1 MSAGDPFDPRTAS
14 GTASNLFGAL
24 GRREALAGAI
34 SMKPS
39 WFSEALVK
47 ARSVTFPRS
56 AWVRRYRLSMALVDA
71 FRSSALQN
79 LRSTSDL
86 EYDAFLQIG
95 AYCNV
100 SDAVKAPIFS
110 YHDNDVLTMI
120 EMDPRMKG
128 TSLRRGYVRERIA
141 VEKSVFDTAE
151 RIFAFSEWC
160 AGEIRRKYDVPHERV
175 TVVGA
180 GSNIDPGL
188 VAGNR
193 NYDARHAVFLGYD
206 FMRKGGHDV
215 LAAFSRVHAQTP
227 GVRLTIAGGLPEGDI
242 APGVRSAGVLRG
254 PAQVAELLCSASF
267 FVMPSIWEPFGIA
280 FLEAMA
286 SGLPCIGSD
295 ICAMP
300 EIIGDT
306 GIVVPL
312 HDPEQLARA
321 MHQLFEPATAAQL
334 GPAARQRYEQQYG
347 WDKVAA
353 RMQGT
358 IRSCLGARAGASG

>member
-1 MSAGDPFDPRTAS
+1 MAS
-14 GTASNLFGAL
+14 SLFAAL
-24 GRREALAGAI
+24 DRRDSLAGAI

-39 WFSEALVK
+39 WVSEALVK

-71 FRSSALQN
+71 FKSSALQN
-79 LRSTSDL
+79 LRSIGDL
-86 EYDAFLQIG
+86 EYNAFLQIG

-100 SDAVKAPIFS
+100 SDAVSAPVFS

-128 TSLRRGYVRERIA
+128 TSPRRRYVRERIA
-141 VEKSVFDTAE
+141 AEKSVFDTAQ

-160 AGEIRRKYDVPHERV
+160 AGEIRRKYNIAHDRV
-175 TVVGA
+175 EVVGA
-180 GSNIDPGL
+180 GANIDPGL
-188 VAGNR
+188 TSGER
-193 NYDARHAVFLGYD
+193 DYGARHAVFLGYD
-206 FMRKGGHDV
+206 FFRKGGHDV
-215 LAAFSRVHAQTP
+215 LAAFSRVQTQVP
-227 GVRLTIAGGLPEGDI
+227 GARLTIAGGLPEGEV
-242 APGVRSAGVLRG
+242 APGVRSVGVLRG
-254 PAQVAELLCSASF
+254 QARVAELFCSASF
-267 FVMPSIWEPFGIA
+267 FVMPSVWEPFGIA

-286 SGLPCIGSD
+286 LGLPCIGSNL
-295 ICAMP
+295 CAMP

-306 GIVVPL
+306 GMVVPP

-334 GPAARQRYEQQYG
+334 GRAARLRYEQKYG

-353 RMQGT
+353 RMAST
-358 IRSCLGARAGASG
+358 IQSSLNAPAGAGG